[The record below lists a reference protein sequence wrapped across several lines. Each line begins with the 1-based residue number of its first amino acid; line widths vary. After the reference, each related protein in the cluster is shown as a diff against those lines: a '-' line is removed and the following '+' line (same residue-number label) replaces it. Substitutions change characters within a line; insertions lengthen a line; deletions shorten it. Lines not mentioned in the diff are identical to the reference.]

1 MRVRCVQIISP
12 VTRKVVADHPSMRVG
27 VEYTVLE
34 VAARPG
40 GDSSLRIHHG
50 DESPGIW
57 DSAMFETTDPTVP
70 SVWVAQLSDS
80 GSLRLA
86 PPRWLQRG
94 FWERYFDDEHEAVG
108 IFEADLAAI
117 LRESGGVDWDRH
129 RQTVLVRISDELREV
144 VREAEGSLGAREVE
158 DLRDLI
164 EVGEPG
170 SAFELLCRQLH
181 EYEAAVTPRMLES
194 LRKLGMAMHLEA
206 RQWEILR
213 VSESGR

>member
-1 MRVRCVQIISP
+1 MRVRSVQIISP

-27 VEYTVLE
+27 EEYTVLE
-34 VAARPG
+34 VAAGPG
-40 GDSSLRIHHG
+40 GDSSLRIHRG

-70 SVWVAQLSDS
+70 SIWVAQLSD
-80 GSLRLA
+80 GGGLRLA
-86 PPRWLQRG
+86 PPRWLERG
-94 FWERYFDDEHEAVG
+94 FWERYFDGEPDAVA
-108 IFEADLAAI
+108 IFEADLVAN

-129 RQTVLVRISDELREV
+129 QQVMLVRVSDELRGV

-158 DLRDLI
+158 DLRDLL

-170 SAFELLCRQLH
+170 TAFELLCRQLH
-181 EYEAAVTPRMLES
+181 DYEAAVTPRMLES
-194 LRKLGMAMHLEA
+194 LRKVGTAMQLEA

-213 VSESGR
+213 VSESGW